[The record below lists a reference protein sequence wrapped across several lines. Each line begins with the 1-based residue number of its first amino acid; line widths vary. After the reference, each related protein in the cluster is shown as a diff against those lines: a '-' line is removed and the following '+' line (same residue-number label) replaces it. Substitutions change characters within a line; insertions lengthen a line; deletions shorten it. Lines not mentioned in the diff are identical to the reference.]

1 MDSHMYFRIEHAY
14 ACSTP
19 KHICDGPMM
28 CVCILKIHRLNE
40 NPVFDPYLKYSFK
53 NQVYI

>member
-53 NQVYI
+53 N